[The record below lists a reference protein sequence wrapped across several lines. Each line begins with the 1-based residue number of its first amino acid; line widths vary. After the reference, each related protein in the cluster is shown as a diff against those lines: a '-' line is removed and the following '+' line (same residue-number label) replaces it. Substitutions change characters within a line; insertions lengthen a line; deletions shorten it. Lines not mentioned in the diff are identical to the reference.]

1 MLIAAFHDITKEKLA
16 EEAAEREKLQ
26 ERITLV
32 KAISNAYPVI
42 ISINLSKDTL
52 NFIYMKE
59 GLMIGLGKQKTY
71 TELYNQIVSTIHTD
85 SIEEFKERFAPETLT
100 AALGKEKNEIFIEC
114 KQILSDKKY
123 HWISTQIIYVD
134 NPYSKDKLAI
144 LISRRIDEQ
153 RYEEE
158 QRRQALQS
166 ALDSAKSASEAKAS
180 SYQI

>member
-1 MLIAAFHDITKEKLA
+1 
-16 EEAAEREKLQ
+16 
-26 ERITLV
+26 
-32 KAISNAYPVI
+32 
-42 ISINLSKDTL
+42 
-52 NFIYMKE
+52 MKE

-180 SYQI
+180 SCQI